1 MVICLLCLHCLTSCL
16 AVDIPENRFQ
26 CEIINGGKL
35 KRTISK
41 INSELT
47 LGLAGSEG
55 GGGGWSALP
64 LTAEAQHSCIAP
76 DDNALKKFQKVQFG
90 RLAQIESL
98 LSKRRAIPMQKLLRV
113 FAA

>member
-35 KRTISK
+35 KWTISK

-47 LGLAGSEG
+47 LGLVGSEG
-55 GGGGWSALP
+55 GGGGGVGGSALP
-64 LTAEAQHSCIAP
+64 LTAEAQHS
-76 DDNALKKFQKVQFG
+76 L
-90 RLAQIESL
+90 SL
-98 LSKRRAIPMQKLLRV
+98 IHI
-113 FAA
+113 